1 MGAGERRPVARAR
14 VHLAPVAD
22 DRSACGVQ
30 WRALG
35 PVEAV
40 VGGRLVD
47 LGPPRQRALFGLL
60 LSRVDQLV
68 AVDALIENLWSGNP
82 PAAPMTSLRTYV
94 SNLRRV
100 LEPSRASRAPATVLH
115 TRAPG
120 YLLDSRGVD
129 VDVHQFTEHATA
141 GREALGHADPKHA
154 LSEFDAALELWR
166 GPAYADVGDATWA
179 APEVTRLEELRLS
192 VIEARCTA
200 QLELGDHH
208 GATAELDAHVRAH
221 PLREHGCELL
231 TLALYRAGRQAEAL
245 TVLRDTRRRLVE
257 ELGID
262 PSAALQ
268 QLEHGILA
276 QAPTLNWHPPTP
288 ITSAAEAAPTAAPPA
303 PTTAVATTLPSPGHG
318 RVGVLTSQGEPSPRL
333 PGELPAIWNVGPRNP
348 GFVGRTATLGQLRE
362 RLRSGGTAV
371 VQALHGMGGVGKTQ
385 VAIEYAHRYAGDY
398 NVVWWV
404 SAEETGLIGEQ
415 FAALATELGL
425 TPPRAD
431 TASAVGALRA
441 YLRGHDQWLLLLD
454 NAESP
459 ADLRSW
465 LPTGLGH
472 TLITSRNPSW
482 GELAARVEVDVLPR
496 PESVELIHVSR
507 PGVGAAE
514 AGRLAEAL
522 GDLPLALAQ
531 AAGFLAETGMPVE
544 HYLRLLDTRAEELL
558 DQNPPQS
565 HPRSLAAAIRVS
577 TDRLAEVNPVA
588 LALMRIGAFL
598 APEPIPPDILT
609 RPLPAT
615 SDSRPPELEALAA
628 AVTSPVAAH
637 RSLGWVG
644 SYGLARID
652 RGLQLHRLT
661 QAVLR
666 NQLPT
671 DATAAYRTYAQAL
684 LVAADPGNERD
695 PVCWPSWAR
704 ILPHLLAT
712 DPATSPNPDLRDLA
726 CRAAWYL
733 YYRGERHPVRDL
745 AEHLHQQWREHLGPD
760 HRHTLRAARIRVL
773 ALASVGP
780 YRQASQLAE
789 DTLARCRR
797 VLGDDDPD
805 TLHAAQYLAVCL
817 HEMGAFEQ
825 ARQLNADTLARRR
838 RVLGD
843 NHLEVPRTAH
853 YLARDLRELGEVET
867 ARQLHEDC
875 LAYARR
881 VLGDDRPE
889 TVFAAN
895 ELGIDLHALGQID
908 AARQLHENTLTRA
921 RRVLGDDHVWTMD
934 TANGL
939 ASDLLALGEVQA
951 ARRLGEDTLARA
963 RRVLG
968 DENHFTM
975 DVANTLAP
983 ALCAVGEVEA
993 ARQLSEDT
1001 LTRARR
1007 MFGDN
1012 HPRTLKAAH
1021 NLVTAQRA
1029 LAAAKPARH
1038 GDVDPPDV

>member
-1 MGAGERRPVARAR
+1 
-14 VHLAPVAD
+14 
-22 DRSACGVQ
+22 
-30 WRALG
+30 
-35 PVEAV
+35 
-40 VGGRLVD
+40 
-47 LGPPRQRALFGLL
+47 
-60 LSRVDQLV
+60 
-68 AVDALIENLWSGNP
+68 
-82 PAAPMTSLRTYV
+82 
-94 SNLRRV
+94 
-100 LEPSRASRAPATVLH
+100 LH
-115 TRAPG
+115 TRTPG
-120 YLLDSRGVD
+120 YLLDSRGVEF
-129 VDVHQFTEHATA
+129 DVHRFTEHASA
-141 GREALGHADPKHA
+141 GREALGQADPEHA
-154 LSEFDAALELWR
+154 LGEFDAALGLWR
-166 GPAYADVGDATWA
+166 GPAYADVCDAQWA
-179 APEVTRLEELRLS
+179 VPEVARLEELRLS
-192 VIEARCTA
+192 VVEGRCAA

-208 GATAELDAHVRAH
+208 GAVAELDVHVRSH

-231 TLALYRAGRQAEAL
+231 ALALYRAGRQAEAL
-245 TVLRDTRRRLVE
+245 ATLRDTRRWLAE

-268 QLEHGILA
+268 RLERDILA
-276 QAPTLNWHPPTP
+276 QAPTLDYHPPRSTQ
-288 ITSAAEAAPTAAPPA
+288 TATAAPPT
-303 PTTAVATTLPSPGHG
+303 PTTPAATSRPEAG
-318 RVGVLTSQGEPSPRL
+318 PRL
-333 PGELPAIWNVGPRNP
+333 PGVLPAVWNVGPRNP
-348 GFVGRTATLGQLRE
+348 GFVGRDATLVHLRD

-385 VAIEYAHRYAGDY
+385 LAIEYAHRYAGAYD
-398 NVVWWV
+398 VVWWI

-415 FAALATELGL
+415 FAALAAELGL
-425 TPPRAD
+425 IPPHAD

-441 YLRGHDQWLLLLD
+441 YLRGQGRWLLVLD

-459 ADLRSW
+459 GDLRHW
-465 LPTGLGH
+465 LPAGPGH
-472 TLITSRNPSW
+472 ILITSRNPGW

-496 PESVELIHVSR
+496 PESVELIQVSR
-507 PGVGAAE
+507 PGVDEAE
-514 AGRLAEAL
+514 ADRLAEAL

-544 HYLRLLDTRAEELL
+544 HYLRLLGTRAEELL
-558 DQNPPQS
+558 DQSPPES

-577 TDRLAEVNPVA
+577 IDRLAEVDPAA
-588 LALMRIGAFL
+588 LALVRIGAFL
-598 APEPIPPDILT
+598 APEPIAADILT
-609 RPLPAT
+609 RPIAAAG
-615 SDSRPPELEALAA
+615 DSWPPELAALTAA
-628 AVTSPVAAH
+628 AASPVAAH

-666 NQLPT
+666 NQLAA

-712 DPATSPNPDLRDLA
+712 DPATSPSSDLRDLA

-745 AEHLHQQWREHLGPD
+745 AEHLHRQWCKQLGPD
-760 HRHTLRAARIRVL
+760 NRHSLRAAHIRVL
-773 ALASVGP
+773 VLASVGP
-780 YRQASQLAE
+780 YRQASELAE
-789 DTLARCRR
+789 DTLNRCRR

-805 TLHAAQYLAVCL
+805 TLYAAQYLAVCL

-853 YLARDLRELGEVET
+853 YLGRDLRELGEVET

-875 LAYARR
+875 FAYARR
-881 VLGDDRPE
+881 ALGDDRPE

-895 ELGIDLHALGQID
+895 ELGLDLHALGQID

-921 RRVLGDDHVWTMD
+921 RRVLGEDHVWTMD
-934 TANGL
+934 GAKDL
-939 ASDLLALGEVQA
+939 ASDLLALGEVQE

-968 DENHFTM
+968 DENHFTV
-975 DVANTLAP
+975 DVANNLAT
-983 ALCAVGEVEA
+983 ALCAVGEIEA

-1007 MFGDN
+1007 MFGDD
-1012 HPRTLKAAH
+1012 HSRTQKAAH
-1021 NLVTAQRA
+1021 NL
-1029 LAAAKPARH
+1029 AAARRLLSAAEPARH
-1038 GDVDPPDV
+1038 DDSDPRDSDPPDG